1 MLRGS
6 LFGSWF
12 VKCGK
17 IVVVQNRWKI
27 RKPLWIVLDSTE
39 WLISVLFVFFTDF
52 NVVDMVLKLILI
64 WILNKVIMMHSCASE
79 VYCGKLDRCCG

>member
-6 LFGSWF
+6 LFGSCF

-17 IVVVQNRWKI
+17 IVVVRNQWMVGKL
-27 RKPLWIVLDSTE
+27 LWIVLDSTE
-39 WLISVLFVFFTDF
+39 WLIFVLFFTDF